1 LQSRPHVHSKLK
13 QGNEHVDWVTNPVQR
28 RGKIEVSEMELKSHP
43 NNFLIIRRNL
53 LMSKKDQFL
62 SQKARHQDWLGSITK
77 NAAANK
83 REAKQARSK
92 AELDTRTVE
101 DIKRAKE
108 EQERQYMNWL
118 KEQDEVYGRQ
128 RAAKKLQMG
137 KERLRS
143 RKEAVS
149 ILLQGV
155 DVSQLADGHSFF
167 QEIMDQIEVNSY
179 QLDRS
184 QLFLTT
190 FEAHRTQFRDL
201 LMGEIGR
208 LYEEGT
214 VVNNAVILEQA
225 LSNVVEQVL
234 EQKSELDAIE
244 IKSAAQNSAQISSGG
259 QMSAI
264 SQEIKEEKKP
274 SEVSKSSSSPRM
286 KKNNES
292 FTKEKDQFLSQK
304 AHHQDWLGSI
314 AKNAAANKRETEQAR
329 SKAELDTRT
338 VEDIKRAKE
347 EQERQYMNWLKEQ
360 DEVYDRQLLQERLR
374 SRKEAVSI
382 LLQGVDVSQ
391 LADGHSFSQEIMDQI
406 KDNRSQ
412 LNRSQ
417 LFFTTHEAHRTQF
430 RDLLMGE
437 IGRLYEEGTVVNNAV
452 ISEQTLSNVVE
463 QVLEQQPEKEHG
475 LELDEI
481 EIKEGDGIEMK
492 SAAEFAPVSIISQ
505 LSEEIEEG
513 KGSSEE
519 GAFKSPSPLQG
530 VNLKEMVSNK
540 PQQRR

>member
-1 LQSRPHVHSKLK
+1 MWTGLQTQSS
-13 QGNEHVDWVTNPVQR
+13 G
-28 RGKIEVSEMELKSHP
+28 GELKSHP

-83 REAKQARSK
+83 REAEQARSK

-118 KEQDEVYGRQ
+118 KEQDEVYDQQ

-155 DVSQLADGHSFF
+155 DVSQLADGHSFS

-234 EQKSELDAIE
+234 EQQPELDAIE

-304 AHHQDWLGSI
+304 ARHQDWLGSI
-314 AKNAAANKRETEQAR
+314 TKNAAANKREVEQAR

-360 DEVYDRQLLQERLR
+360 DEVYDQQRAAKKLQMGKERLR

-417 LFFTTHEAHRTQF
+417 LFFTTQEAHRTQF

-437 IGRLYEEGTVVNNAV
+437 IRRLYEEGTVVNNAV

-519 GAFKSPSPLQG
+519 SEFKSPSPLRG